1 MQPGLRKVSRQDFQK
16 NNAEELRTREF
27 QYQRT
32 IEIAQSKGLTTLGLM
47 TNQVWQDDPRHL
59 VFTLARYKFVSKML
73 SGRKHVLE
81 VGCADAFGTRLV
93 QQEVERVT
101 ATDFDHIFV
110 DDVRRRMDP
119 EWPLEVR
126 QHDLLAGPIPGTFD
140 AAYAMDVIEHI
151 PAAEEDLFIGN
162 IVRSLTPD
170 GVLILGSPSL
180 ESQAYAS
187 PPSKAGHVNCKSGK
201 AMKAM
206 MERFFHNVFL
216 FSMNDEVVHT
226 GFVPMAHYLIAIG
239 SMRRESVAVATSV
252 PAQGAGADQRPLD
265 ITIVVPCLNEQNH
278 VGPTLDTVVAAMLEL
293 PYSYEV
299 LVVDDGSTDE
309 TAKVIETYMQAHPA
323 LPIQLIRHPKN
334 RGLTRSYVDGAFL
347 GRGTYYRLV
356 CGDNAEPKETLVA
369 CFQQLGGADMI
380 VPYHRQVT
388 GKSAFRLFLSGFYT
402 SIVNLLS
409 GHKIRYYN
417 GLATHL
423 RYNVMRWGPYSF
435 GFGFQAEL
443 ITRLL
448 DEGATY
454 VEVPVDALHRDKSRG
469 NSALNFG
476 NFLSV
481 GHTLTEVFIR
491 RVRKRA
497 LHGPVGGRR

>member
-1 MQPGLRKVSRQDFQK
+1 MQPDLEKVNGQDV
-16 NNAEELRTREF
+16 RTREL
-27 QYQRT
+27 QNQRT
-32 IEIAQSKGLTTLGLM
+32 VEIAQTKGLSTLGLM
-47 TNQVWQDDPRHL
+47 TNQVWNDDPRHL

-81 VGCADAFGTRLV
+81 VGCADAFGTRLI
-93 QQEVERVT
+93 QQEVEHVT
-101 ATDFDHIFV
+101 ATDFDETFV
-110 DDVRRRMDP
+110 NDVRRRMDP
-119 EWPLEVR
+119 EWPFDVQ
-126 QHDLLAGPIPGTFD
+126 QHDLLTGPFPGTFD

-151 PAAEEDLFIGN
+151 PAVQEDKFLGN

-180 ESQAYAS
+180 ESQIYAS

-201 AMKAM
+201 ALKAM

-239 SMRRESVAVATSV
+239 SMRRESVAAAPSV
-252 PAQGAGADQRPLD
+252 IAQGAGADQSPLD
-265 ITIVVPCLNEQNH
+265 ITIVVPCLNEQH
-278 VGPTLDTVVAAMLEL
+278 HIGPTLDTIVAAMLEL

-299 LVVDDGSTDE
+299 LVIDDGSTDD
-309 TAKVIETYMQAHPA
+309 TSNVVRTYLEAHWE
-323 LPIQLIRHPKN
+323 LPIRLITHAQN

-347 GRGTYYRLV
+347 GRGSYYRLV
-356 CGDNAEPKETLVA
+356 CGDNAEPKEALVA
-369 CFQQLGGADMI
+369 CFRQLGKADMI
-380 VPYHRQVT
+380 VPYHSQVT
-388 GKSAFRLFLSGFYT
+388 GKSAFRLALSGLYT
-402 SIVNLLS
+402 SLVNVLS

-454 VEVPVDALHRDKSRG
+454 VEVAVEARHRDKDRG
-469 NSALNFG
+469 SSALNFK

-481 GHTLTEVFIR
+481 GHTLSEVFLR

-497 LHGPVGGRR
+497 LQRPGKGRN